1 MQTHLDQRTARWKR
15 IVWCATLTLL
25 WLGEI
30 SAVPAWAQRG
40 ESQAIPGR
48 PFGVAAVSFTA
59 INDFIEPRIEE
70 ESGRVHYPAYSSGG
84 LLGLLGNDSAPPGGS
99 GIKTAFFLF
108 TGDAPLQLTV
118 HTPRPTTI
126 TLRPEPQAERV
137 QNRLLQRWWRTYSD
151 AASDLSRSGDY
162 PPLIH
167 TYLTGMLGNRLGLRP
182 PLLARVQ
189 QSNSSNLQALVDVLF
204 GTERLHQ
211 AMLRET
217 MAGVRVSESA
227 DQPVPTDVSW
237 QPPAVAIGAAPNT
250 EPLAAHVPV
259 ECFYVRFGTFE
270 NHLWLEDLL
279 TKYGGDISRMVTAR
293 GQDAKAGD
301 RIRRQLSL
309 PQSALAK
316 LFGPQ
321 LISDIALIG
330 RDMYVQNGASVGVLM
345 QARNST
351 LLSVSI
357 NQQRNLTLTA
367 EKGNGATLET
377 VRIAERDVSLLA
389 TPDNT
394 VRSFYAVDGDFH
406 LVTTSRRMI
415 ERFFEAGAGT
425 NSLAGSSEF
434 QHART
439 VMPLE
444 RNDTVFAFLSTSF
457 LSGLLSPQYQIEL
470 RRRTQALV
478 DLELVRLAQLAADA
492 EGQPSTSIEELIG
505 GNFLPAGFGRQPD
518 GSGPI
523 VETSRT
529 LDSLRGARGVFLP
542 IADVDVQAATLAE
555 VTQYRTL
562 AQEYF
567 NSWRQLDPLMV
578 AIQREVL
585 EGKRERLT
593 IDANISPLAEE
604 KYGKFLSVLG
614 PPVTQRVVPRA
625 GDVISIQAHVT
636 GGKFSGVIPP
646 HLLFV
651 GIQDLPTSGEFN
663 RQGLLQLFRI
673 LQTTP
678 GYLGAWPKPG
688 FLDWLP
694 LRRDAVPPDGL
705 TRLPFDL
712 WRWQSDGFSVLSFQR
727 DVIDS
732 VVPQLLIAETDDPAQ
747 LRVQVGDLSQSQ
759 LQNWVNGLYYQ
770 RAWKVSLANAQL
782 LHALSQQLRLPLDE
796 SLTVAEQLLDTHLVC
811 PFGGTYKLTE
821 TPGSEPQWRST
832 AWPAANPD
840 NITPNY
846 EAPLLQWFR
855 GLELSL
861 TKSPNQV
868 TIRTQIDLQR

>member
-1 MQTHLDQRTARWKR
+1 MQLIRLQQPARS
-15 IVWCATLTLL
+15 VCFAALTLC
-25 WLGEI
+25 LGGVTAI
-30 SAVPAWAQRG
+30 PAWGQRG

-48 PFGVAAVSFTA
+48 PFGVAAISFTA
-59 INDFIEPRIEE
+59 TNDLVEPRIEE
-70 ESGRVHYPAYSSGG
+70 ETGRVHYPAFSSGG

-99 GIKTAFFLF
+99 GTKTAFFLF
-108 TGDAPLQLTV
+108 TGDAPLRLTL

-126 TLRPEPQAERV
+126 ILRPEPQAARA

-151 AASDLSRSGDY
+151 VASDLSRSGDY

-167 TYLTGMLGNRLGLRP
+167 TYLTGMLGNRLGLQP
-182 PLLARVQ
+182 PLLTRLKQ
-189 QSNSSNLQALVDVLF
+189 EKSSNWRALVDVLV

-217 MAGVRVSESA
+217 MAGARVSESA
-227 DQPVPTDVSW
+227 DQPVPTEVSW
-237 QPPAVAIGAAPNT
+237 QSPAVALGAVPNL
-250 EPLAAHVPV
+250 EPIAGHVPE

-301 RIRRQLSL
+301 RMRRQLSL

-316 LFGPQ
+316 LLGPQ

-330 RDMYVQNGASVGVLM
+330 RDMYVQTGASVGVLM
-345 QARNST
+345 HARNST

-357 NQQRNLTLTA
+357 NQQRNLTVGA
-367 EKGNGATLET
+367 EKAAGATLET
-377 VRIAERDVSLLA
+377 MQIGGRDVSFLS
-389 TPDNT
+389 TPDNA
-394 VRSFYAVDGDFH
+394 VRSFYASDGDFH

-415 ERFFEAGAGT
+415 ERFFEAGAGKR
-425 NSLAGSSEF
+425 SLANSPEF

-457 LSGLLSPQYQIEL
+457 LSGLLSPHYQIEL
-470 RRRTQALV
+470 RRRTQSLV

-492 EGQPSTSIEELIG
+492 EGQPSTSIDELIG

-529 LDSLRGARGVFLP
+529 IDSLRGGRGTFLP
-542 IADVDVQAATLAE
+542 IVDVDLQAATSAE
-555 VTQYRTL
+555 VAQYQSL

-567 NSWRQLDPLMV
+567 NTWQQLDPLMV

-593 IDANISPLAEE
+593 IDANISPLAEQ
-604 KYGKFLSVLG
+604 KYGKIMSLLG

-625 GDVISIQAHVT
+625 GDVISLQAHVT
-636 GGKFSGVIPP
+636 GGQFSAIIPP

-651 GIQDLPTSGEFN
+651 GVQDLPTSGDLTG
-663 RQGLLQLFRI
+663 QGILQWLRM

-705 TRLPFDL
+705 TRLPFNL

-727 DVIDS
+727 EVIDS
-732 VVPQLLIAETDDPAQ
+732 IVPQLVIAETDDPAQ

-759 LQNWVNGLYYQ
+759 LQNWVNAMYYQ
-770 RAWKVSLANAQL
+770 RAWQVSLANARL
-782 LHALSQQLRLPLDE
+782 LHALSQQLRVPTDQ

-821 TPGSEPQWRST
+821 VPGGEPQWRSS

-840 NITPNY
+840 NVAPNY
-846 EAPLLQWFR
+846 EAPILQWFR

-868 TIRTQIDLQR
+868 TVRTQLDLQR